1 MYVIDM
7 LWRVLRGMYGMYQ
20 VPVVTL
26 GTRYTLGTSL
36 SAYKDQETKPE
47 VGNGDRHLPLFL
59 LSGQGLG
66 ANSRTNRA

>member
-20 VPVVTL
+20 VPVVAS
-26 GTRYTLGTSL
+26 GTRYIIDTSL
-36 SAYKDQETKPE
+36 LAYKDQETRPE
-47 VGNGDRHLPLFL
+47 VGSSDRHLPLSL